1 MNNFQRYRPLVGAY
15 FLFGGMAGAAFLWR
29 IIVDGGSPVTEEVY
43 GPWVYRIP
51 AWFWCVFQ
59 MSAGWLAALGAL
71 LSWRWLVT
79 FGGLCFVADMAFL
92 SAAGY
97 LAGGTG
103 AVLHLNAT
111 FFIGPISAVMILLC
125 YGGGD
130 DDQ

>member
-1 MNNFQRYRPLVGAY
+1 MTNFDRYRLLVGAY

-29 IIVDGGSPVTEEVY
+29 IVVEGGSPVTEEVY

-59 MSAGWLAALGAL
+59 MLSGWVAAFGAL
-71 LSWRWLVT
+71 TGRRWVVAI
-79 FGGLCFVADMAFL
+79 GGACFVADMAFL
-92 SAAGY
+92 AAAGY

-111 FFIGPISAVMILLC
+111 FFIGPISALMVVFC
-125 YGGGD
+125 YGGGNE
-130 DDQ
+130 